1 MSSCGSDY
9 RHSNLSSKDESE
21 MIKPAICERTQPKD
35 WEDWSGN
42 MAGFWHNKNTQV
54 EVFGP
59 RIH

>member
-1 MSSCGSDY
+1 MGVTTGTPICPP
-9 RHSNLSSKDESE
+9 RMKE

-42 MAGFWHNKNTQV
+42 MAGFWHNKNIQV